1 MKNTQHIKKH
11 KKHQIIQ
18 APAYLSS
25 FVFCLVFLM
34 LCLTACEND
43 MAEVQRVISQEERA
57 IERARD
63 VEILYSD
70 SAIVR
75 VRIQAYTM
83 LNHLDKKE
91 PRREF
96 PEGFV
101 VDFFDERK
109 RVVSNLSANYA
120 MHYINDSKIFMKDS
134 VVVWNEKGERL
145 EAEELTWDEKEK
157 KVYSEEFVKM
167 TTADQII
174 YGYGFTSNLE
184 FTRWKIKQVTG
195 EIAADD
201 ITGDFKE

>member
-1 MKNTQHIKKH
+1 MKKRQNQQHLSY
-11 KKHQIIQ
+11 
-18 APAYLSS
+18 PTYLNGFLI
-25 FVFCLVFLM
+25 FVFLI
-34 LCLTACEND
+34 LCLCACEND
-43 MAEVQRVISQEERA
+43 MTEVQRVISEEEEA

-70 SAIVR
+70 SAVVR
-75 VRIQAYTM
+75 VRIKAYTM

-96 PEGFV
+96 PEGFM

-120 MHYINDSKIFMKDS
+120 INYINENKVFMKDS

-157 KVYSEEFVKM
+157 KVHSDEFVKM

-184 FTRWKIKQVTG
+184 FTRYKIKQVTG
-195 EIAADD
+195 QIAVDD
-201 ITGDFKE
+201 VVGESQ

>member
-1 MKNTQHIKKH
+1 MKKRQNQ
-11 KKHQIIQ
+11 QGLPY
-18 APAYLSS
+18 PAYLNG
-25 FVFCLVFLM
+25 FIICLFLM
-34 LCLTACEND
+34 LCLCACEND
-43 MAEVQRVISQEERA
+43 MTEVQRVISEEEEA

-70 SAIVR
+70 SAVVR
-75 VRIQAYTM
+75 VRIRAYTM

-96 PEGFV
+96 PEGFM

-120 MHYINDSKIFMKDS
+120 INYINENKVFMKDS

-145 EAEELTWDEKEK
+145 EAEELTWDEREK
-157 KVYSEEFVKM
+157 KVHSDEFVKM

-184 FTRWKIKQVTG
+184 FTRYKIKQVTG
-195 EIAADD
+195 QIAVDD
-201 ITGDFKE
+201 VVGEGQ

>member
-1 MKNTQHIKKH
+1 
-11 KKHQIIQ
+11 
-18 APAYLSS
+18 
-25 FVFCLVFLM
+25 M

-201 ITGDFKE
+201 ITGGFKE

>member
-1 MKNTQHIKKH
+1 MKKTLKKQQSNTGVYC
-11 KKHQIIQ
+11 
-18 APAYLSS
+18 PDYLLAFIFSL
-25 FVFCLVFLM
+25 CLLM
-34 LCLTACEND
+34 LGLSACEND
-43 MAEVQRVISQEERA
+43 MAEVQRVISKEERA

-75 VRIQAYTM
+75 VRIKAYTM
-83 LNHLDKKE
+83 LNHLDKTK

-96 PEGFV
+96 PEGFI

-109 RVVSNLSANYA
+109 QVVSNLSANYA
-120 MHYINDSKIFMKDS
+120 MHYTSDSKIFMKDS
-134 VVVWNEKGERL
+134 VVVWNKKGERL

-157 KVYSEEFVKM
+157 KVYSDEFVKM

-201 ITGDFKE
+201 ISGGL